1 MTTEIAIM
9 YKCTIQQ
16 NNQKITVVTEVNN
29 KKRITEKA
37 AAVT

>member
-29 KKRITEKA
+29 KRMTEKA